1 MPKRK
6 EISPATLTYEVIKD
20 TDFCKSRIDVLDR
33 GLRKGMPFETA
44 CDLAQLPREKV
55 TRWME
60 NYVSFELMVKSS
72 RASFL
77 EKMFDSLNEKSE
89 KNASTA
95 IRYFSEI
102 RKMEKDTRSAT
113 EKEVSDDLFDIL
125 TELEK

>member
-1 MPKRK
+1 
-6 EISPATLTYEVIKD
+6 
-20 TDFCKSRIDVLDR
+20 
-33 GLRKGMPFETA
+33 MPFETA

-102 RKMEKDTRSAT
+102 RKMEKDTKSAT

-125 TELEK
+125 IELEK